1 VGALLYELLTNC
13 RPFSTR
19 MTLEQLLVTIASTPP
34 VEPGRLVPEAPASL
48 CGLALRLLAKEPGQ
62 RPPSARA
69 VREELERLREQE
81 GHSAAW
87 QAPARW
93 PSEDKRVKESFPDVD
108 VLEAP
113 PGLEVLPSG
122 KVPSPGRRWPG
133 GWPVR
138 LVVMGVV
145 LGLLGLGWMLLGPRA
160 ESTAPVPPAPSEKGT
175 QPVPSPAHPESTPS
189 LQAQAPSRWCA
200 LLTSLLGVSS
210 AQLAGCATAPVRPDP
225 IGYLASCSPEAR
237 ATPVKL
243 GITPEEI
250 PSFVASGTPASEDPI
265 VGGGSLNVK
274 PGPVTA
280 TVYLDVKGQEVKAKI
295 TGVAETLPHRLYMR
309 FDHLHLPDGTTLPI
323 CGVALDG
330 KHQYGIAT
338 WAKFA
343 IPGSNVDP
351 ARVDPSPGSVVLNDP
366 RFETVLQ
373 GPEGSPM
380 PRVRLAPPNWR

>member
-1 VGALLYELLTNC
+1 
-13 RPFSTR
+13 
-19 MTLEQLLVTIASTPP
+19 
-34 VEPGRLVPEAPASL
+34 
-48 CGLALRLLAKEPGQ
+48 
-62 RPPSARA
+62 
-69 VREELERLREQE
+69 
-81 GHSAAW
+81 
-87 QAPARW
+87 
-93 PSEDKRVKESFPDVD
+93 VKESFPDVD

-122 KVPSPGRRWPG
+122 EARSPGRWWSG

-175 QPVPSPAHPESTPS
+175 QPVPSPAPPESAPS

-225 IGYLASCSPEAR
+225 LGYLASCPPEAR

-243 GITPEEI
+243 GLTSQEN
-250 PSFVASGTPASEDPI
+250 PSFVEGIPASEEALDL
-265 VGGGSLNVK
+265 GGSVNVK

-280 TVYLDVKGQEVKAKI
+280 TIYLDVKGKEVEAEI

-309 FDHLHLPDGTTLPI
+309 FDRLHLPDGTTLPI

-373 GPEGSPM
+373 GPEGYPM
-380 PRVRLAPPNWR
+380 PHAQLAPPGWR